1 MKIVGR
7 IHFLKAL
14 NSRGDMQVFRDI
26 SERIRKGLSWAET
39 WKSTD
44 DGLIACWESG
54 RERAFKD
61 EISVQATKRGELIIL
76 PWRGGVDEPIK
87 GKKYGTYQY
96 LAMWQG
102 LRGESLGIDTNFPVT
117 ITCSRTHM
125 EVNFTLQSAA

>member
-1 MKIVGR
+1 
-7 IHFLKAL
+7 
-14 NSRGDMQVFRDI
+14 MQVFRDI
-26 SERIRKGLSWAET
+26 SEPIRRGLSWDET

-54 RERAFKD
+54 REKAFKE
-61 EISVQATKRGELIIL
+61 EISAQAAKCGELIIL

-102 LRGESLGIDTNFPVT
+102 VRGESLDIDTNSPVS
-117 ITCSRTHM
+117 ITCSRTNM
-125 EVNFTLQSAA
+125 RVIFTSESL